1 MKLKF
6 SMQYYFDPTETN
18 MKTKIGPPSP
28 PPYLKINIYKI
39 YMKAQPTCVCVE
51 IIIIIIL
58 EQNKGMEW
66 TESCKIRLKSVET
79 FRRLP
84 DVFTA
89 REEF

>member
-18 MKTKIGPPSP
+18 MKTK
-28 PPYLKINIYKI
+28 
-39 YMKAQPTCVCVE
+39 MKAQPTCVCVE